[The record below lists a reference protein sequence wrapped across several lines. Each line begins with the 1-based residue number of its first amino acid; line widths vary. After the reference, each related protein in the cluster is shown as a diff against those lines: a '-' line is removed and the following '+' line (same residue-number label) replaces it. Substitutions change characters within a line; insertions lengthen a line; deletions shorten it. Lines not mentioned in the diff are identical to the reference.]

1 MLGVREGRLTETA
14 REQRRRVSGR
24 RGDAGSR
31 GAGAMRRATPLAK
44 ARAKARA
51 MAMAMAMA
59 MANDTHAPMPSRESA
74 AHAPSF
80 AAPDRE
86 A

>member
-44 ARAKARA
+44 A
-51 MAMAMAMA
+51 MA
-59 MANDTHAPMPSRESA
+59 MANDTHAPTPSRESA

>member
-44 ARAKARA
+44 AKAKAK
-51 MAMAMAMA
+51 AMAMAMA
-59 MANDTHAPMPSRESA
+59 MANDTHAPTPSRESA

>member
-59 MANDTHAPMPSRESA
+59 NDTHAPMPSRESA

>member
-44 ARAKARA
+44 A
-51 MAMAMAMA
+51 MAMA
-59 MANDTHAPMPSRESA
+59 MANDTHAPTPSRESA

>member
-44 ARAKARA
+44 AKA

-59 MANDTHAPMPSRESA
+59 MANDTHAPTPSRESA

>member
-1 MLGVREGRLTETA
+1 
-14 REQRRRVSGR
+14 
-24 RGDAGSR
+24 
-31 GAGAMRRATPLAK
+31 MRRATPLAK
-44 ARAKARA
+44 AKAKAK
-51 MAMAMAMA
+51 AMAMAMA
-59 MANDTHAPMPSRESA
+59 MANDTHAPTPSRESA